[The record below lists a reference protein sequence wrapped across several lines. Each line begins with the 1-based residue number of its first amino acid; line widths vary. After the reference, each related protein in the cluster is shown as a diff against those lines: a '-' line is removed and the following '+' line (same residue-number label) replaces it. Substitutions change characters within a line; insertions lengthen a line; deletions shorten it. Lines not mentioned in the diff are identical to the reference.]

1 MTFEELYNKL
11 TYIRWTGEV
20 KPDAEVYLTTHEH
33 FEPHHV
39 QLKQVTTQSRDK
51 IDLMGVG
58 EM

>member
-11 TYIRWTGEV
+11 TYIRWLGEV

-39 QLKQVTTQSRDK
+39 QLRTVTTMSKNK